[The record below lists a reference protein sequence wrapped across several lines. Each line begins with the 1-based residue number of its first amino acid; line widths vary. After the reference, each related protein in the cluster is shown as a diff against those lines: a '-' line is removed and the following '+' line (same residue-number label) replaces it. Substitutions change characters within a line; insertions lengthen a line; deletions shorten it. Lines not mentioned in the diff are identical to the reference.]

1 MILNPKE
8 EGRFWDFL
16 CYVHKNANCSYKLVA
31 EDDSSI
37 NALFDTACESDNCLS
52 DDDPKYEEYWIL
64 VFKNV
69 ETNQLFEINYHNMPK
84 EVYCDGVKVF

>member
-1 MILNPKE
+1 MILNPNE

-16 CYVHKNANCSYKLVA
+16 CYVHKNSKASFRFIT
-31 EDDSSI
+31 EDNSI
-37 NALFDTACESDNCLS
+37 IHALFDTACESDNCLP
-52 DDDPKYEEYWIL
+52 DDDPNYEEYWIM

-84 EVYCDGVKVF
+84 EVYCDGIKVF

>member
-1 MILNPKE
+1 MMLNPNEK
-8 EGRFWDFL
+8 GRFWDFFGFSEK
-16 CYVHKNANCSYKLVA
+16 HTK
-31 EDDSSI
+31 SSFKFVFDNNSI
-37 NALFDTACESDNCLS
+37 IHALFDTACESDNCLS